1 MTRHLC
7 EACQIHFK
15 EVQTHLQAMEIP
27 FKIDETLVR
36 GLDYYT
42 RTAFEITTQKGKSQS
57 ALCGGGRYDHLIE
70 IVGGPAMSGI
80 GFALGMERLL
90 LEMEEQGAVLPEPA
104 ECEVFVLAI
113 GEKAEVYASTLSHR
127 LRKSKMIVQRDYGG
141 KSMKAQLKAADRLG
155 AEYVI
160 IIGDQEM
167 EEETLLVRSMKEG
180 TQETWSQSLID
191 EWIRQYAARRQKGE
205 KE

>member
-1 MTRHLC
+1 
-7 EACQIHFK
+7 
-15 EVQTHLQAMEIP
+15 
-27 FKIDETLVR
+27 
-36 GLDYYT
+36 
-42 RTAFEITTQKGKSQS
+42 
-57 ALCGGGRYDHLIE
+57 
-70 IVGGPAMSGI
+70 MSGI

-90 LEMEEQGAVLPEPA
+90 LEMEEQGAVLQEPA

-191 EWIRQYAARRQKGE
+191 EWIRQYAARRQEGE